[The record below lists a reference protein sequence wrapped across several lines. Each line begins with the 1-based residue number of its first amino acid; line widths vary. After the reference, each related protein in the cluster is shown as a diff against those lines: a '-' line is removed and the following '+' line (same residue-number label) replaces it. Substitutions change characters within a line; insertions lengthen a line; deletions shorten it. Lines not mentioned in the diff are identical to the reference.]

1 MTLSRPEPTLTGG
14 DFQCRHCRLLFSFV
28 RRLPLPRGDEGPT
41 QVGGQ
46 ALDKARGRKPRNEAR
61 PFNRGAALWAFER
74 RPTAQVR
81 DVHGAAPCAACCVK
95 PLPALGGMGGVSAA
109 RHVMRRRVAGAA
121 GFDQARPNGCWRKA
135 AGVDAMPGHEVAP
148 LSGGARIVAPRAKVS
163 MTRITDPQQRHTK
176 PAVGVVDSAAAGS
189 TAMARGSSG
198 GVATSSS
205 RACARCCRRPALAS
219 NP

>member
-1 MTLSRPEPTLTGG
+1 MYVNDVYCASGEGGFVERKCRP
-14 DFQCRHCRLLFSFV
+14 QLFSFV

-121 GFDQARPNGCWRKA
+121 GFDQVSTVILNDVKQR
-135 AGVDAMPGHEVAP
+135 VFGHF
-148 LSGGARIVAPRAKVS
+148 G
-163 MTRITDPQQRHTK
+163 
-176 PAVGVVDSAAAGS
+176 
-189 TAMARGSSG
+189 
-198 GVATSSS
+198 
-205 RACARCCRRPALAS
+205 
-219 NP
+219 

>member
-1 MTLSRPEPTLTGG
+1 M
-14 DFQCRHCRLLFSFV
+14 FSFV

-148 LSGGARIVAPRAKVS
+148 WSGGARIVAPRAKVS

-189 TAMARGSSG
+189 TAMACGSSG
-198 GVATSSS
+198 GVATSNS

>member
-1 MTLSRPEPTLTGG
+1 M
-14 DFQCRHCRLLFSFV
+14 FSFV
-28 RRLPLPRGDEGPT
+28 RRLPLPHADEGPT
-41 QVGGQ
+41 RACGQ

-148 LSGGARIVAPRAKVS
+148 WSGGARIVAPRAKVS

-176 PAVGVVDSAAAGS
+176 PVVGVVDSAVASGAE
-189 TAMARGSSG
+189 AMVRGSSG
-198 GVATSSS
+198 GVAPSSP
-205 RACARCCRRPALAS
+205 RARARFCRRSTLAS
-219 NP
+219 KP